1 MNIEKIPE
9 KMDWNKLD
17 PPNAMNSFLH
27 LEYSPDVT
35 GVDIALAG
43 VPFDLA
49 TSNRPGTK
57 LGPAYLRSRVFKGA
71 KVDEVL
77 DISIGDNLKIV
88 DSGDY
93 KLMGGYLLD
102 AFALIKDQTKKI
114 LDAGATPVIVG
125 GDHSITFPELA
136 AYYEVYGPMAMIHFD
151 SHLDTGMYQMCPT
164 KEIYTHGNPFSNA
177 MRKGYLDGN
186 HTIQIGIRTGTP
198 KMNDE
203 YTKEYGREI
212 LSAAELHAISYE
224 EAAERIRAKVG
235 DMPCIVTFDIDFL
248 DPVYAPGTG
257 TPVTGGFSVYDALMI
272 LETALPGLNIVGAD
286 LVEVEPY
293 YDPCEITAISANN
306 ILAKL
311 VTCIAYNKLMKKE
324 DVKEDVKEAEKEKKE
339 EK

>member
-1 MNIEKIPE
+1 MLERIP
-9 KMDWNKLD
+9 DTVNFNKFKS
-17 PPNAMNSFLH
+17 PNALSSFLH
-27 LEYSPDVT
+27 LEYCEDLKD
-35 GVDIALAG
+35 VDIALAG

-57 LGPAYLRSRVFKGA
+57 LGPKYLRNHVFKGV
-71 KVDEVL
+71 KVDEIF
-77 DISIGDNLKIV
+77 DINIGDKLRIV
-88 DSGDY
+88 DTGDF

-102 AFALIKDQTKKI
+102 AFSLITEQTKKI

-136 AYYEVYGPMAMIHFD
+136 AYYQVYGPMAMIHFD

-186 HTIQIGIRTGTP
+186 HTIQIGIRTGSP
-198 KMNDE
+198 KLNDD

-212 LSAAELHAISYE
+212 LSAKELHAISYE

-248 DPVYAPGTG
+248 DPAYAPGTG
-257 TPVTGGFSVYDALMI
+257 TPVTGGFSVYDAMMI

-293 YDPCEITAISANN
+293 YDPSEITAISANN
-306 ILAKL
+306 VLAKL
-311 VTCIAYNKLMKKE
+311 VTCIAYNKLK
-324 DVKEDVKEAEKEKKE
+324 AKE
-339 EK
+339 EA

>member
-1 MNIEKIPE
+1 MLERIPE
-9 KMDWNKLD
+9 KFEMKSLTGG
-17 PPNAMNSFLH
+17 NALNSFLH
-27 LEYSPDVT
+27 LEYCPELT

-57 LGPAYLRSRVFKGA
+57 LGPKYLRSRVYKGC

-77 DISIGDNLKIV
+77 DINIGDKLKIV
-88 DSGDY
+88 DTGDF

-102 AFALIKDQTKKI
+102 AFALITEQTKRI

-136 AYYEVYGPMAMIHFD
+136 AYYQVYGPMAMIHFD

-177 MRKGYLDGN
+177 MRKGYLDGS
-186 HTIQIGIRTGTP
+186 HTIQIGIRTGSP

-203 YTKEYGREI
+203 YTKEYQREI
-212 LSAAELHAISYE
+212 LSAKELHAISYE
-224 EAAERIRAKVG
+224 EAGERIRNKVG
-235 DMPCIVTFDIDFL
+235 NLPCLVTFDIDFL

-257 TPVTGGFSVYDALMI
+257 TPVTGGFSVYDAMMI
-272 LETALPGLNIVGAD
+272 LENALPGLNIVGAD
-286 LVEVEPY
+286 LVEVEPF
-293 YDPCEITAISANN
+293 YDPAETTAIAANN

-311 VTCIAYNKLMKKE
+311 VSCIAYNKLM
-324 DVKEDVKEAEKEKKE
+324 EKEKA
-339 EK
+339 

>member
-1 MNIEKIPE
+1 MLERIPE
-9 KMDWNKLD
+9 KMSFNQHT
-17 PPNAMNSFLH
+17 PPNSINSFLH
-27 LEYSPDVT
+27 LDYCQDLT

-57 LGPAYLRSRVFKGA
+57 LGPKYLRSHVFKGA

-77 DISIGDNLKIV
+77 DINIGDKLKIV
-88 DSGDY
+88 DTGDF

-102 AFALIKDQTKKI
+102 AFSLITEQTKKI
-114 LDAGATPVIVG
+114 LDAGATPIIVG

-136 AYYEVYGPMAMIHFD
+136 AYYQVYGPMAMIHFD

-186 HTIQIGIRTGTP
+186 HTIQIGIRTGSP
-198 KMNDE
+198 KLNDE

-212 LSAAELHAISYE
+212 LSARELHAISYE
-224 EAAERIRAKVG
+224 EAAERIRNKVG

-257 TPVTGGFSVYDALMI
+257 TPVTGGFSVYDAMMI

-293 YDPCEITAISANN
+293 YDPSEITAISANN
-306 ILAKL
+306 VLAKL
-311 VTCIAYNKLMKKE
+311 VTCIAYNKLKAK
-324 DVKEDVKEAEKEKKE
+324 DEAENTTN
-339 EK
+339 

>member
-1 MNIEKIPE
+1 MLEKIP
-9 KMDWNKLD
+9 NKFN
-17 PPNAMNSFLH
+17 PERMPQPNALDSFLR
-27 LEYSPDVT
+27 LPYSEDLD

-43 VPFDLA
+43 IPFDLA

-57 LGPAYLRSRVFKGA
+57 LGPGYLRSHVYKG
-71 KVDEVL
+71 VDCDEIL
-77 DISIGDNLKIV
+77 DFYIGDKLKIV
-88 DSGDY
+88 DTGDF

-102 AFALIKDQTKKI
+102 AFELIKAQTKRI
-114 LDAGATPVIVG
+114 LDAKATPVIVG

-136 AYYEVYGPMAMIHFD
+136 AYYQVYGPMAMIHFD

-186 HTIQIGIRTGTP
+186 HTIQIGIRTGSP
-198 KMNDE
+198 KLNDE

-212 LSAAELHAISYE
+212 ISAKELHAISHE
-224 EAAERIRAKVG
+224 EAAERIRNKVK

-248 DPVYAPGTG
+248 DPAYAPGTG
-257 TPVTGGFSVYDALMI
+257 TPVTGGFSVYDALRI
-272 LETALPGLNIVGAD
+272 LECSLPGLNIVGAD

-293 YDPCEITAISANN
+293 YDPAETTAISANN

-311 VTCIAYNKLMKKE
+311 VTLIAYNKLSKE
-324 DVKEDVKEAEKEKKE
+324 DAQAGATDGTLPQ
-339 EK
+339 

>member
-1 MNIEKIPE
+1 MLERIPE
-9 KMDWNKLD
+9 TVNFDRMKPSNSL
-17 PPNAMNSFLH
+17 NSFLR
-27 LEYSPDVT
+27 LEYCEELKD
-35 GVDIALAG
+35 VDIALAG

-57 LGPAYLRSRVFKGA
+57 LGPKYLRSHVFKSA
-71 KVDEVL
+71 MVDEIF
-77 DISIGDNLKIV
+77 DINIDDKLRIV
-88 DSGDY
+88 DTGDF

-102 AFALIKDQTKKI
+102 AFALITEQTKKI

-136 AYYEVYGPMAMIHFD
+136 AYYQVYGPMAMIHFD

-186 HTIQIGIRTGTP
+186 HTIQIGIRTGSP

-212 LSAAELHAISYE
+212 LSARELHAISYE
-224 EAAERIRAKVG
+224 EAAQRIRDKVG
-235 DMPCIVTFDIDFL
+235 NMPCIVTFDIDFL

-257 TPVTGGFSVYDALMI
+257 TPVTGGFSVYDAMMI

-293 YDPCEITAISANN
+293 YDPSEITAISANN
-306 ILAKL
+306 VLAKL
-311 VTCIAYNKLMKKE
+311 VTCIAYNKLK
-324 DVKEDVKEAEKEKKE
+324 AKE
-339 EK
+339 ETE

>member
-1 MNIEKIPE
+1 MLERIP
-9 KMDWNKLD
+9 DTVNFNKFKS
-17 PPNAMNSFLH
+17 PNALNSFLH
-27 LEYSPDVT
+27 LEYCEDLKD
-35 GVDIALAG
+35 VDIALAG

-57 LGPAYLRSRVFKGA
+57 LGPKYLRNHVFKGV
-71 KVDEVL
+71 KVDEIF
-77 DISIGDNLKIV
+77 DINIDDKLRIV
-88 DSGDY
+88 DTGDF

-102 AFALIKDQTKKI
+102 AFSLITEQTKKI

-136 AYYEVYGPMAMIHFD
+136 AYYQVYGPMAMIHFD

-186 HTIQIGIRTGTP
+186 HTIQIGIRTGSP
-198 KMNDE
+198 KLNDD

-212 LSAAELHAISYE
+212 LSAKELHAISYE
-224 EAAERIRAKVG
+224 EAAERIRTKVG

-248 DPVYAPGTG
+248 DPAYAPGTG
-257 TPVTGGFSVYDALMI
+257 TPVTGGFSVYDAMMI

-293 YDPCEITAISANN
+293 YDPSEITAISANN
-306 ILAKL
+306 VLAKL
-311 VTCIAYNKLMKKE
+311 VTCIAYNKLK
-324 DVKEDVKEAEKEKKE
+324 AKE
-339 EK
+339 EA